1 MQPNE
6 TLVQRWK
13 AMSTRKRRSQTRIPQ
28 NVERLLVILASRG
41 LTGEAPAEIEAVAVL
56 LDRLRRQYGDRQWS
70 EQEVVTAMEQI
81 LAEAR
86 LESAIQ
92 SIGL

>member
-1 MQPNE
+1 
-6 TLVQRWK
+6 
-13 AMSTRKRRSQTRIPQ
+13 MSTRNAGARPDTERPETAGHSGFTRP
-28 NVERLLVILASRG
+28 
-41 LTGEAPAEIEAVAVL
+41 TGRAAEEIEAVAVL

-81 LAEAR
+81 LAEAP
-86 LESAIQ
+86 LDSAMQ

>member
-1 MQPNE
+1 
-6 TLVQRWK
+6 
-13 AMSTRKRRSQTRIPQ
+13 MSTRKRRSQTRIPQ

-41 LTGEAPAEIEAVAVL
+41 LTGEAPEEIEAVAVL

-81 LAEAR
+81 LAEAP
-86 LESAIQ
+86 LKSAMQ